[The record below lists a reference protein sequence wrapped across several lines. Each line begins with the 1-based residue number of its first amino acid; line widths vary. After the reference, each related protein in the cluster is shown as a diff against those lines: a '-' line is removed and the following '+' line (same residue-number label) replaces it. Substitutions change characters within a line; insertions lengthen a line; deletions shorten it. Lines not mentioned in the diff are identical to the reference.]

1 MAEWTPRRF
10 LNWASSVGAETRAVV
25 EHILQEKRYPEQSYR
40 RILALLSNAKKYSP
54 ERLNRACSRALLINS
69 PTRTSVES
77 ILKQGL
83 DQCDSTDQAI
93 TLQAELELDDHEN
106 IRGANYYH

>member
-1 MAEWTPRRF
+1 MQ
-10 LNWASSVGAETRAVV
+10 
-25 EHILQEKRYPEQSYR
+25 IQ
-40 RILALLSNAKKYSP
+40 YSP